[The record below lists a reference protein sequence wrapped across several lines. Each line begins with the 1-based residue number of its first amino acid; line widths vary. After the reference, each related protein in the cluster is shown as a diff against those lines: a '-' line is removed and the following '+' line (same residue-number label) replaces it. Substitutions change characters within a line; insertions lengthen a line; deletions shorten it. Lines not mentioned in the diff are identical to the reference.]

1 MTITPLSAYKILQNA
16 ESKIKQLG
24 KNPSAQDYREIKE
37 LAQQARLAAEQEL
50 LDSYKTRPAK
60 EKIDKFLDKIFEKFA
75 KVFKYNS
82 KDGDL
87 SKKIINAVL
96 IGNILKDLATG
107 IISTSQSFTNPDLS
121 KEKRLF
127 VGSYDIMACIT
138 TVIISY
144 LFGPMAV
151 NKIMNGYKK
160 ALKPIEG
167 YPKQAVIIAGLT
179 TFTSIV
185 LQSIVAK
192 RMIAPAISTPLA
204 GKLKNKIEEHNN
216 KKQTQNQNKNI

>member
-1 MTITPLSAYKILQNA
+1 MNITPLNSYQALTNAQNKIRN
-16 ESKIKQLG
+16 LG
-24 KNPSAQDYREIKE
+24 QQPTPEDYAEIKK
-37 LAQQARLAAEQEL
+37 LARQARLLAEEEL
-50 LDSYKTRPAK
+50 QKSYKTKPLK
-60 EKIDKFLDKIFEKFA
+60 EKIDKGLEFIFEKFA
-75 KVFKYNS
+75 KAFKYTFKNKS
-82 KDGDL
+82 TNL
-87 SKKIINAVL
+87 SKTLINAVL

-107 IISTSQSFTNPDLS
+107 IVSTSQSFTNPDLS

-127 VGSYDIMACIT
+127 IGSYDIMACLT
-138 TVIISY
+138 TVTISF

-160 ALKPIEG
+160 ALNVLNG
-167 YPKQAVIIAGLT
+167 NPKQAIIISGLT

-204 GKLKNKIEEHNN
+204 GMLKSKLEKTDNQ
-216 KKQTQNQNKNI
+216 KQQT

>member
-1 MTITPLSAYKILQNA
+1 MTITPLNAYKILQNA
-16 ESKIKQLG
+16 ETKINQLG
-24 KNPSAQDYREIKE
+24 KNPSAQEYREIKE
-37 LAQQARLAAEQEL
+37 LAKQARLAAEQEL
-50 LDSYKTRPAK
+50 QDSYKTKPFK
-60 EKIDKFLDKIFEKFA
+60 EKVDKFLDKIFEKFA
-75 KVFKYNS
+75 KAFKHKT
-82 KDGDL
+82 KDEDL

-160 ALKPIEG
+160 ALKPLNG

-216 KKQTQNQNKNI
+216 KQN

>member
-1 MTITPLSAYKILQNA
+1 MTITPLNAYKILQNA
-16 ESKIKQLG
+16 ERKIKLLG
-24 KNPSAQDYREIKE
+24 KNPSAQEYKEIKE
-37 LAQQARLAAEQEL
+37 LAKQARAAALQEL
-50 LDSYKTRPAK
+50 QDSYKTKPVKA
-60 EKIDKFLDKIFEKFA
+60 KIDKFLDKIFEKFA
-75 KVFKYNS
+75 RAFKYKS
-82 KDGDL
+82 TDVDL

-127 VGSYDIMACIT
+127 VGSYDIMACVT

-151 NKIMNGYKK
+151 NKIMNTYKK
-160 ALKPIEG
+160 ALKLIDG
-167 YPKQAVIIAGLT
+167 YPKQAAIIAGLT

-216 KKQTQNQNKNI
+216 KQSKN

>member
-1 MTITPLSAYKILQNA
+1 MINTPENSYSILQSTKN
-16 ESKIKQLG
+16 KIKNIG
-24 KNPSAQDYREIKE
+24 KNPSAKDYAEIKE
-37 LAQQARLAAEQEL
+37 LARQARQLAEKEL
-50 LDSYKTRPAK
+50 QDSYNNKPLK
-60 EKIDKFLDKIFEKFA
+60 KKVDNWLEKVFVKFA
-75 KVFKYNS
+75 KAFKYVPKN
-82 KDGDL
+82 KGGNL
-87 SKKIINAVL
+87 SKNIINAVL

-107 IISTSQSFTNPDLS
+107 IISTSQSFTNPDLT

-127 VGSYDIMACIT
+127 VGSYDVMACIT

-151 NKIMNGYKK
+151 NKIMNSYKK
-160 ALKPIEG
+160 ALKPIEN

-204 GKLKNKIEEHNN
+204 GKLKNKLEEHNN
-216 KKQTQNQNKNI
+216 KQKTKQG